1 MARTS
6 YEMKTDA
13 EMDLAMTKA
22 EAVTFPGLD
31 SGPPLPFESLYETYR
46 AHVYRFA
53 RSLAGEGAEAEDLF
67 QETWLRAAKAFGGRA
82 RAGDARAWL
91 FTITANLHKDSLRK
105 KRVRRLFWL
114 EKTRPRDSGR
124 KSAGPGLEV
133 EEAAVPD
140 DAARAEFR
148 MCLRRAISSLKP
160 RERRVFVLK
169 EIEGYKHQ
177 EIAAILSVPENTVR
191 SRLHR
196 AVRSLQKELGS
207 LGFSATATADSGDGA
222 PGPTTKRGP
231 EAGPKPASPAQG
243 DMEDEEGRP

>member
-1 MARTS
+1 
-6 YEMKTDA
+6 
-13 EMDLAMTKA
+13 MDLAMTKA
-22 EAVTFPGLD
+22 EAATLPGLD

-53 RSLAGEGAEAEDLF
+53 RSLAGDGTEAEDLF

-82 RAGDARAWL
+82 RAGDVRAWL

-105 KRVRRLFWL
+105 KKVRRLFWL

-124 KSAGPGLEV
+124 KSAGPGIEA
-133 EEAAVPD
+133 EETTVPD
-140 DAARAEFR
+140 DSARAEFR
-148 MCLRRAISSLKP
+148 MCLRRAIANLKP

-177 EIAAILSVPENTVR
+177 EIAAMLSVPENTVR

-196 AVRSLQKELGS
+196 AVRSLQEELGN
-207 LGFSATATADSGDGA
+207 LGFSAPGPADSGYGL
-222 PGPTTKRGP
+222 PGPLTKRSP
-231 EAGPKPASPAQG
+231 DAGSKPASPAQEN
-243 DMEDEEGRP
+243 MEDEEGRP